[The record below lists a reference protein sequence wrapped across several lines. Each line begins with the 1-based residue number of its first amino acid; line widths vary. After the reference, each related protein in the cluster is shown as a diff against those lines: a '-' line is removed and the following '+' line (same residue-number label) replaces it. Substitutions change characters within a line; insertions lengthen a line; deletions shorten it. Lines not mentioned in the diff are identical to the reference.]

1 MRYQISA
8 INVALIT
15 LAIGN
20 VQLFHESPSQVKM
33 LKDVRFQLVVRYDKL
48 FQIQVV
54 SESWQPSEMDSHK
67 CIKMFRKCCMVMI
80 EWLMIEPVMKPTVKM
95 CFKLD
100 VSNEPRTFPEKKLCV
115 FFNLFFKQNW
125 FHILNQLSKKKF
137 Q

>member
-33 LKDVRFQLVVRYDKL
+33 LKDVRFQLVARYDKL

-54 SESWQPSEMDSHK
+54 SES
-67 CIKMFRKCCMVMI
+67 
-80 EWLMIEPVMKPTVKM
+80 
-95 CFKLD
+95 
-100 VSNEPRTFPEKKLCV
+100 
-115 FFNLFFKQNW
+115 
-125 FHILNQLSKKKF
+125 
-137 Q
+137 